1 MRRISW
7 LTDIHLDACS
17 DAGLEALA
25 KDASSLDGC
34 IVITG
39 DLSIGPSLHR
49 HLALF
54 AEHAKSPIFFV
65 LGNHDFWYSSI
76 DDVRIT
82 VREACEATGKMQSGE
97 SRLTYLRDS
106 GPIKLSDRTCL
117 VGVDG
122 WCDARAGNLATP
134 LMMNDFLF
142 IDDLADAMAP
152 GSVIGWKQGVSRSSL
167 HHKLQALASSETA
180 LLRRKITKALRTKI
194 QPWAT
199 QEKATTFER
208 IVIAMHVPPFV
219 EATWHEGQHS
229 SDDYLP
235 YFTSLCMGKMLRE
248 VAAANRKV
256 HFTVLCG
263 HTHGAGVY
271 EVEPNLVVKTG
282 DAMYR
287 WPKVQGNFDVDFV

>member
-17 DAGLEALA
+17 EAGLEALA
-25 KDASSLDGC
+25 KAASTLDGC

-39 DLSIGPSLHR
+39 DLSIGPALHR

-54 AEHAKSPIFFV
+54 AEHATSPVYFV
-65 LGNHDFWYSSI
+65 LGNHDYWYSTI
-76 DDVRIT
+76 ADVRRT
-82 VREACEATGKMQSGE
+82 VAE
-97 SRLTYLRDS
+97 SCAAAPSRGTRPALTYLRDS

-134 LMMNDFLF
+134 VMMNDFLF
-142 IDDLADAMAP
+142 CEDLADVMAP
-152 GSVIGWKQGVSRSSL
+152 GSVLGWKHGVSRASL
-167 HHKLQALASSETA
+167 HHKLQALASSEAA
-180 LLRRKITKALRTKI
+180 LLRRKIAKALRMKI
-194 QPWAT
+194 QPWAY
-199 QEKATTFER
+199 QGKTTSFER
-208 IVIAMHVPPFV
+208 VVIAMHVPPFV

-271 EVEPNLVVKTG
+271 QAEPNLLVRTG
-282 DAMYR
+282 EAVYR
-287 WPKVQGNFDVDFV
+287 WPKVQGIFDVDTL